1 VTDLHVEKPFFTH
14 HVTYYLLEAT
24 QRLALQGPPEAKFS
38 AICPKPLTESAPS
51 GPGQKDLFRAGDMN
65 PCNDVVPLHRY
76 AMNATQ
82 LMILLASEHE
92 RDGQK
97 QTS

>member
-1 VTDLHVEKPFFTH
+1 MADLRVEKPFFIH
-14 HVTYYLLEAT
+14 HVQDNLLEAT
-24 QRLALQGPPEAKFS
+24 QHLAFQGPPEAKFS
-38 AICPKPLTESAPS
+38 AICPEPFTESAPS
-51 GPGQKDLFRAGDMN
+51 GPGQKDLFRAGYMN
-65 PCNDVVPLHRY
+65 PGNDVVSLHRY

-92 RDGQK
+92 REGQK